1 LTRER
6 ASQGNAAL
14 QNFYDPKSSKGPAG
28 YDVPHFLSLSG
39 VYDLPFGR
47 GKPMLS
53 KGVGAAIL
61 GNWQTNI
68 IAQFRSGQPYT
79 VAVVGDV
86 ANIGNEIAGRNY
98 ARPNLI
104 GNPRQSKPTV
114 QAWFDPSAFAIP
126 VFSFGNFGR
135 NVLRSSTVNN
145 VDFSL
150 FKNVPIREKI
160 EVQFR
165 AEAFNVL
172 NIMSYGVPNGLLNQ
186 PTTARVTSL
195 AQGVNPRQLQM
206 GLKLQF

>member
-1 LTRER
+1 
-6 ASQGNAAL
+6 
-14 QNFYDPKSSKGPAG
+14 
-28 YDVPHFLSLSG
+28 VPHFRSISG
-39 VYDLPFGR
+39 IYDLPFGR
-47 GKPMLS
+47 GKAMLS
-53 KGVGAAIL
+53 RGVGAAIL

-104 GNPRQSKPTV
+104 GNPRPSEPTV
-114 QAWFDPSAFAIP
+114 QRWFDPSAFAIP
-126 VFSFGNFGR
+126 VLSFGNFGR
-135 NVLRSSTVNN
+135 NVLRSSIVNN

-150 FKNVPIREKI
+150 FKNIPAGEKVQI
-160 EVQFR
+160 QFR
-165 AEAFNVL
+165 AESFNML

-195 AQGVNPRQLQM
+195 AQGINPRQMQL

>member
-1 LTRER
+1 
-6 ASQGNAAL
+6 
-14 QNFYDPKSSKGPAG
+14 
-28 YDVPHFLSLSG
+28 V
-39 VYDLPFGR
+39 
-47 GKPMLS
+47 
-53 KGVGAAIL
+53 
-61 GNWQTNI
+61 TNI

-104 GNPRQSKPTV
+104 GNPRLDKPTV
-114 QAWFDPSAFAIP
+114 QGWFDPAAFAIP
-126 VFSFGNFGR
+126 VLSFGNFGR
-135 NVLRSSTVNN
+135 NVLRSDKVNT

-150 FKNVPIREKI
+150 FKNIPIRESFQA
-160 EVQFR
+160 QFR
-165 AEAFNVL
+165 AEVFNVL

-195 AQGVNPRQLQM
+195 AQGTNPRQMQM